1 MSSACSRS
9 ISAVSLVLAAFLA
22 QPASAQGDK
31 KEPEKPAA
39 EKPAEKAAKVERPVT
54 DDTVTMG
61 DAATSPLNDFNLSR
75 DKIPDILVE
84 ARKNPYARSKH
95 MRCPEIAAAVG
106 EMDAVLGEDLDIA
119 ERQGRKT
126 GAGDIAKWAVGSF
139 IPFRGL
145 VRELSGAR
153 RHEQEFRDAI
163 VAGMM
168 RRAYLKGL
176 GEQKNCRY
184 PARPA
189 TPEVLKVIAER
200 DELAAKT
207 MAQDAKAKDKPAE
220 TRQAEE
226 KKPEDTK
233 APEKK

>member
-1 MSSACSRS
+1 MPVLSGLRRLYAAPTM
-9 ISAVSLVLAAFLA
+9 IGAVLCT
-22 QPASAQGDK
+22 PANAQGDQ
-31 KEPEKPAA
+31 
-39 EKPAEKAAKVERPVT
+39 PAEPPEVERVGRPVT

-75 DKIPDILVE
+75 DKVPDILLE

-95 MRCPEIAAAVG
+95 MRCPEIASKVG
-106 EMDAVLGEDLDIA
+106 ELDAVLGEDIDVA
-119 ERQGRKT
+119 ERKGRKT
-126 GAGDIAKWAVGSF
+126 GPGDIAKWAVGSF

-145 VRELSGAR
+145 VREISGAR
-153 RHEQEFRDAI
+153 RHEAEFRDAI

-189 TPEVLKVIAER
+189 TPEVLKAIAAR

-207 MAQDAKAKDKPAE
+207 MTPDGKAKPV
-220 TRQAEE
+220 E
-226 KKPEDTK
+226 K
-233 APEKK
+233 EK